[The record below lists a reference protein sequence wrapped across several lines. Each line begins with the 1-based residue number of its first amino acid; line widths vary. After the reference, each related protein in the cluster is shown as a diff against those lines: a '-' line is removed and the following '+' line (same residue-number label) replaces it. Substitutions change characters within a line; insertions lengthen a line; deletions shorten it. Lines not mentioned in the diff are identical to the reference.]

1 MQNVAIGKGNLCV
14 QGQQGPAAI
23 KAGRRKLS
31 RKKVVS
37 CCLPPEKYW
46 FTFQL
51 AVDDACADRGMSL
64 KVRYF
69 FTACGALQR
78 LAEI

>member
-31 RKKVVS
+31 RKKSCKLLPSSGKILVHIPVS
-37 CCLPPEKYW
+37 S
-46 FTFQL
+46 
-51 AVDDACADRGMSL
+51 R
-64 KVRYF
+64 
-69 FTACGALQR
+69 
-78 LAEI
+78 